1 MKIFTIIAVAFVIL
15 YNVVVKAAVFM
26 FCTFILVLATV
37 GLYDLVILPFHKHRK
52 LGERRA
58 S

>member
-1 MKIFTIIAVAFVIL
+1 MKIVAIIAVAFAIL
-15 YNVVVKAAVFM
+15 YNVVVKSAVFM

-37 GLYDLVILPFHKHRK
+37 GLYDLVILPFRKTHRI
-52 LGERRA
+52 GERRA